1 MVTEKVDGLAW
12 LRKQVEAADKDLL
25 REMVQRMAEMLMG
38 AEADGICGAPYRQ
51 PSTDRVNRR
60 NGYRERRWDTRV
72 GTIDLAIPRLRKGS
86 YFPDWLLDPR
96 RRPERALVQVVTEC
110 YVRGV
115 STRRVD
121 GVVKRLGLEGMSKSQ
136 VSELAKQLDTMVEGF
151 RNRPLHSGPYT
162 FVWLDAMTQRCREEG
177 RVVNVI
183 TVIATGVNSDGHRE
197 ILGVD
202 VITSEDGEGWKAFL
216 RGLVDRG
223 LSGVKLVISDAHA
236 GLKAAIAEVL
246 SGSSWQRCRT
256 HFMCNLLTK
265 VPKSAQGLV
274 ATMVRSI
281 FAQPSAKNV
290 RDQHKLVVE
299 QLYARF
305 HEAADMLSDAMEDIL
320 AFASFPKAVWRQI
333 WSNNPQERLNR
344 EVRRRT
350 DVVGIFPN
358 RAAIIR
364 LVGAVLA
371 EQNDEWMITRRYM
384 SVSVLRKAQV
394 KSSQPQREEL
404 SESKEE
410 PMLVEQLVA

>member
-1 MVTEKVDGLAW
+1 
-12 LRKQVEAADKDLL
+12 
-25 REMVQRMAEMLMG
+25 
-38 AEADGICGAPYRQ
+38 
-51 PSTDRVNRR
+51 
-60 NGYRERRWDTRV
+60 
-72 GTIDLAIPRLRKGS
+72 
-86 YFPDWLLDPR
+86 
-96 RRPERALVQVVTEC
+96 
-110 YVRGV
+110 
-115 STRRVD
+115 
-121 GVVKRLGLEGMSKSQ
+121 
-136 VSELAKQLDTMVEGF
+136 
-151 RNRPLHSGPYT
+151 
-162 FVWLDAMTQRCREEG
+162 
-177 RVVNVI
+177 VVNVV

-202 VITSEDGEGWKAFL
+202 VITSEDGEGWKGFL

-274 ATMVRSI
+274 TTMVRSI

-290 RDQHKLVVE
+290 MGQHKLVVE
-299 QLYARF
+299 QLSTR
-305 HEAADMLSDAMEDIL
+305 
-320 AFASFPKAVWRQI
+320 FPKAVWRQI
-333 WSNNPQERLNR
+333 WSNNPQKRLNR

-371 EQNDEWMITRRYM
+371 EQNDEWMITHRYM
-384 SVSVLRKAQV
+384 SVSVLRKAQA
-394 KSSQPQREEL
+394 KSSQPQWEEL
-404 SESKEE
+404 SEPKEE
-410 PMLVEQLVA
+410 QMLVEQLVA

>member
-1 MVTEKVDGLAW
+1 M
-12 LRKQVEAADKDLL
+12 
-25 REMVQRMAEMLMG
+25 
-38 AEADGICGAPYRQ
+38 
-51 PSTDRVNRR
+51 
-60 NGYRERRWDTRV
+60 
-72 GTIDLAIPRLRKGS
+72 
-86 YFPDWLLDPR
+86 
-96 RRPERALVQVVTEC
+96 
-110 YVRGV
+110 
-115 STRRVD
+115 
-121 GVVKRLGLEGMSKSQ
+121 
-136 VSELAKQLDTMVEGF
+136 
-151 RNRPLHSGPYT
+151 
-162 FVWLDAMTQRCREEG
+162 
-177 RVVNVI
+177 
-183 TVIATGVNSDGHRE
+183 
-197 ILGVD
+197 D

-364 LVGAVLA
+364 LVGAVIA